1 MKDRIVEFPGRY
13 RLIPVAGQEEVYD
26 FLAVHGVVT
35 EVGTPINKANLLSDA
50 ARDCAELLEDDAT
63 VSNAISRVAYGAA
76 SYLAFIG
83 NTNADQLDAAFGTL
97 NEEQIT
103 CLGKALAMYT
113 KFKGD
118 PLSAN
123 GVLSK
128 CNTIDDV
135 MCSVVR
141 TYQSFLE
148 KVTKAGTSLEKTFDI
163 AITQEMI
170 DGSSKLSIIYKLV
183 GGGPNAAGLARLLL
197 NNVVVAEANTTGV
210 SGTKYFINLADYNIT
225 AAGTYPVRIV
235 LNATNPSYIISGGI
249 YVDCEIKKTDVSGTD
264 MTALYELVGNPA
276 LIDLMYTS
284 AYAAMRLEFS
294 PMKFVGEDL
303 QLTVT
308 QEDITQNALYH
319 CAVKLIA
326 KKGSYKST
334 VSVNGVTVF
343 ELKSSSSTG
352 KTEEMQKT
360 FNLSDFNITE
370 AGTYTIALTND
381 SNRTATLQQMRM
393 IKKEMSV

>member
-1 MKDRIVEFPGRY
+1 M
-13 RLIPVAGQEEVYD
+13 
-26 FLAVHGVVT
+26 
-35 EVGTPINKANLLSDA
+35 
-50 ARDCAELLEDDAT
+50 
-63 VSNAISRVAYGAA
+63 
-76 SYLAFIG
+76 
-83 NTNADQLDAAFGTL
+83 
-97 NEEQIT
+97 
-103 CLGKALAMYT
+103 
-113 KFKGD
+113 
-118 PLSAN
+118 
-123 GVLSK
+123 
-128 CNTIDDV
+128 
-135 MCSVVR
+135 
-141 TYQSFLE
+141 
-148 KVTKAGTSLEKTFDI
+148 EKTFDI

-183 GGGPNAAGLARLLL
+183 GGGTNSSGLARLLL
-197 NNVVVAEANTTGV
+197 NDVVVAEANTTVV

-235 LNATNPSYIISGGI
+235 LNATNPSSIISGGI